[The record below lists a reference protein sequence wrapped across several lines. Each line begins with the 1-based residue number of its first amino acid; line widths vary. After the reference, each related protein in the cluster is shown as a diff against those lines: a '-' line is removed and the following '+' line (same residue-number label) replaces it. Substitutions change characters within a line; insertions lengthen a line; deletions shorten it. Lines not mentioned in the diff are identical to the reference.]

1 MMDDPN
7 WNVLASFDDPSG
19 LKNSDIQK
27 DIDEIMYLRNR
38 RDLGT
43 KEFACKYILGGLE
56 HLFFLKVFENTYNY
70 FHFFYPWLSMEPL
83 CRVRLG

>member
-43 KEFACKYILGGLE
+43 KEFACKYSRKMGWFKCKGVYKIQYINE
-56 HLFFLKVFENTYNY
+56 YKTSMKV
-70 FHFFYPWLSMEPL
+70 
-83 CRVRLG
+83 